1 MLAGQP
7 ATYIYFNIKDIDI
20 NLGGHLPAD
29 FDGLNPPPVGAPGLF
44 MELDHGIP
52 ADGDAYLMRIWE
64 FHADFANPANST
76 FGSTAGGDW
85 GHANYKLA
93 VDPFNY
99 LTGYVV
105 PQPDT
110 GRMLDAIG
118 DRLMYRLAYRNFG
131 DRQVLVGSQTVDAG
145 SGRAGI
151 RWFEVQDSGTGWS
164 IHQQGTYAPGD
175 GAYRWMGSIAADALG
190 NLALG
195 FSISSSSMYPSINY
209 TGRLA
214 NDPLGAMAQGEAV
227 LVSGSGSQTFPTRAL
242 GGLLLDVRGPARR
255 LHLLVH
261 QRVLLG
267 HQRRGLANPH
277 RRLPLLRLRFTRH
290 RHALWHSHPR
300 QQRRAPGRRHGHRG
314 DFVDGHRRGREI
326 RLRPAAG
333 QL

>member
-7 ATYIYFNIKDIDI
+7 ATYIYFNVKDIDI

-29 FDGLNPPPVGAPGLF
+29 FDGRNPPPVGAPGLF
-44 MELDHGIP
+44 MELDHGMS

-76 FGSTAGGDW
+76 FGSTASGDW
-85 GHANYKLA
+85 GHANYKLV

-105 PQPDT
+105 PQKDT
-110 GRMLDAIG
+110 GRLLDAIG

-175 GAYRWMGSIAADALG
+175 GAYRWMGSLAADAMG

-195 FSISSSSMYPSINY
+195 FSISSSSMYPSVQLY
-209 TGRLA
+209 R
-214 NDPLGAMAQGEAV
+214 
-227 LVSGSGSQTFPTRAL
+227 
-242 GGLLLDVRGPARR
+242 
-255 LHLLVH
+255 
-261 QRVLLG
+261 
-267 HQRRGLANPH
+267 
-277 RRLPLLRLRFTRH
+277 
-290 RHALWHSHPR
+290 
-300 QQRRAPGRRHGHRG
+300 
-314 DFVDGHRRGREI
+314 
-326 RLRPAAG
+326 AAG
-333 QL
+333 Q